1 MTTEEWVKQNGGYE
15 YTPGD
20 EPSTRISRTFPV
32 ERDTLKEVVR
42 ERVVEALKDWERGV
56 EYLHSPTS
64 DEGRYYCS
72 RPDCEGVRFK
82 ESIPGIDISDE
93 GPGLLPENYGGTK

>member
-42 ERVVEALKDWERGV
+42 ECVAYRTESERLNNSVYANIFHPLLMIPALIYLSTALKLFV
-56 EYLHSPTS
+56 EEISGGYIWLSIYG
-64 DEGRYYCS
+64 DG
-72 RPDCEGVRFK
+72 GKVRF
-82 ESIPGIDISDE
+82 
-93 GPGLLPENYGGTK
+93 